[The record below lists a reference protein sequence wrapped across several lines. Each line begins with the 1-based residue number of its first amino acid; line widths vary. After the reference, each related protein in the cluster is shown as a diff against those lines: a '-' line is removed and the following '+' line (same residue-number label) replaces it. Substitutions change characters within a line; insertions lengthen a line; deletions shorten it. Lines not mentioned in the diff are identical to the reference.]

1 MRPLLDARQ
10 IDRCLRRMASEIAEA
25 RPPELPIALVG
36 IRTGGVALAARLAA
50 LLQQSEGAAPAV
62 GAVDITLYRDDL
74 YTGLERPTLGETD
87 LPFDL
92 AGTGIYLVDD
102 VLFTGRT
109 VRAAL
114 ENIHDC
120 GRPRFVRLAVLID
133 RGHRELPIQADV
145 VGRRFDTTIRDR
157 VRVSVSASASPEDR
171 VDLEV
176 RP

>member
-1 MRPLLDARQ
+1 MRTLLDRRA
-10 IDRCLRRMASEIAEA
+10 IDRALRRMASEIAE
-25 RPPELPIALVG
+25 RHPVDCKLALVG
-36 IRTGGVALAARLAA
+36 VRTGGVPLARRLAA
-50 LLQQSEGAAPAV
+50 LLSEHDGLQPSV

-74 YTGLERPTLGETD
+74 YTGLERPTLGETE

-92 AGTGIYLVDD
+92 AGTELYVVDD

-114 ENIHDC
+114 ENVHDY
-120 GRPRFVRLAVLID
+120 GRPRFVRLAVLVD

-145 VGRRFDTTIRDR
+145 VGKRIECRLSDR
-157 VRVSVSASASPEDR
+157 VRVHVSAEPDATDR
-171 VDLEV
+171 VELEE